1 MPRGA
6 DNVRIADTILRGGH
20 VSDEVLA
27 EAWYSGA
34 RPAHLDH
41 CDACAERAL
50 DMARWLEQTKQLGI
64 ETADAVFTPERL
76 AAQQSQILNRLE
88 QLDRPSKLLSFPRAT
103 APAVSEMPQRSQH
116 IGAWIAV
123 AAACLI
129 LGVIGGR
136 LSVWQPSA
144 PPTQIQSAKAIP
156 APEVVPPAEPF
167 PSEIDQPQL
176 NSLSAIETLTPQ
188 PQVVVARTAAS
199 SSAGR
204 RR

>member
-1 MPRGA
+1 M
-6 DNVRIADTILRGGH
+6 RIADTLLRGGH
-20 VSDEVLA
+20 VSDDVLA

-34 RPAHLDH
+34 RPSHLDQ

-50 DMARWLEQTKQLGI
+50 DMARWLEQTRQSGL
-64 ETADAVFTPERL
+64 ESADAVFTPERL
-76 AAQQSQILNRLE
+76 AAQQSQILSRLE
-88 QLDRPSKLLSFPRAT
+88 QLDRPSKLLPFPRAT
-103 APAVSEMPQRSQH
+103 AAAAISDLQMPPRQQH

-123 AAACLI
+123 AAACLV

-144 PPTQIQSAKAIP
+144 PVQSAQTRP
-156 APEVVPPAEPF
+156 VAPVITTAPVPVADPYPG
-167 PSEIDQPQL
+167 EIDQPQL
-176 NSLSAIETLTPQ
+176 NSLSALETLTP
-188 PQVVVARTAAS
+188 PAQVVVARAS